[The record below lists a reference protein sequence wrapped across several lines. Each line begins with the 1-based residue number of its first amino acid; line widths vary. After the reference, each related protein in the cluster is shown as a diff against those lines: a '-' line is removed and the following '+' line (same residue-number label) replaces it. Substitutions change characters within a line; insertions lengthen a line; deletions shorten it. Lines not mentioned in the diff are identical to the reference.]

1 MGGRLRPHLTVVS
14 GVVEK
19 TLRDDLDKIRVKYLI
34 ESRSKL
40 IAQILRDYVRGLRL
54 GGGLDGRL

>member
-1 MGGRLRPHLTVVS
+1 MTVVS

-19 TLRDDLDKIRVKYLI
+19 TLRDDLDKIRAKYHI

-40 IAQILRDYVRGLRL
+40 IAQILRDYVRGLGL
-54 GGGLDGRL
+54 GGGLDGGL

>member
-19 TLRDDLDKIRVKYLI
+19 TLRDDLDKIRAKYHI

-54 GGGLDGRL
+54 GGGLDGGL